1 MRKLAFKVIHST
13 TKLLPVWNDCVKEMG
28 MKEWIMLRDVT
39 TWWNSTNDMLQFAL
53 EYCKVIDTVTAE
65 RKNDL
70 HKLEL
75 CDREWEIV
83 DQLSCVLKVNTLPAS
98 LIPR

>member
-1 MRKLAFKVIHST
+1 
-13 TKLLPVWNDCVKEMG
+13 
-28 MKEWIMLRDVT
+28 MKERIMPRDVT
-39 TWWNSTNDMLQFAL
+39 TRWNSTNDMLQFAL
-53 EYCKVIDTVTAE
+53 EYRKVIDTVTAE

-70 HKLEL
+70 RKLEL

-83 DQLSCVLKVNTLPAS
+83 DQLSRVLKVNMLPAS